1 MHMNIRNFLV
11 VCLCLLL
18 AACGYGR
25 EDDKEAARQRDI
37 QEINQ
42 EMEQHLTKINSLK
55 QEVSNRQASNGED
68 EQYNIMMAKLER
80 AATSYRQ
87 WQEGRVT
94 APEGDNFDD
103 RMQFYEQEEQ
113 RAQAIRHEMESAI
126 QYVEGELQ

>member
-1 MHMNIRNFLV
+1 MHMNTRNFLV

-25 EDDKEAARQRDI
+25 EDDKEAARQGDI
-37 QEINQ
+37 QELNQ
-42 EMEQHLTKINSLK
+42 EMEQHLTRINSLK
-55 QEVSNRQASNGED
+55 QEISNRQASSGEN

-80 AATSYRQ
+80 AETSYTQ

-94 APEGDNFDD
+94 EPAGDNHAD
-103 RMQFYEQEEQ
+103 RMQFYHQEEQ